1 MRLSRRRQLDLFE
14 ERQLHSP
21 ISNDRRQAI
30 VEILKALLS
39 EAASRELSTQNQKE
53 ARDEQHCC

>member
-1 MRLSRRRQLDLFE
+1 MRLSRRRQLGLFE

-21 ISNDRRQAI
+21 ISNDRRRAI

-39 EAASRELSTQNQKE
+39 ETASRELSTQNQKE
-53 ARDEQHCC
+53 ARDEQHCR